1 MDQISPLATAR
12 MFLPK
17 LPSVLKSAVYHS
29 LWLSPTSTK
38 WDLRTE
44 LTIAFLRSF
53 MGGSKITPILRQQ
66 RFTLKDSGIK
76 GDTWVSK
83 VTLPAPSEAD
93 DILRLVISAID
104 ALKQYGGEQY
114 TIPSLA
120 PVEAEWTGYRSNV
133 SASRP
138 RPDLSEAQH
147 YEKLMAETTSDV
159 TILYLHGGALVLCDP
174 SSHRPTTTK
183 LARLTGGRCLSLR
196 YRLSPQVAFPA
207 ALLDV
212 FVAYLS
218 LLYPPPGAL
227 HDPVHASKV
236 IISSDSAGG
245 NLSLALI
252 QLLLQ
257 INRTSTSSSNLRF
270 HNTTISLP
278 IALPAGVALS
288 SPWCDL
294 TRSLPSITSNAR
306 YDYLPPP
313 LTSTAIAHFPAD
325 EVWPTNPPR
334 GDVYCETSMMCHP
347 LVSPLAAS
355 DWRGACPVW
364 FGVGEEMLADEAS
377 AVASKMAKQGV
388 KVRWEMFE
396 AMPHCFAIVL
406 GTCGLEATRRFYDD
420 WAGFCKMAVVAG
432 EDIDTKGTILEAK
445 TCKEREVLVEELS
458 PLGDEEI
465 IRRMRAKQ
473 EERRVGTEGEAKLM
487 PRL

>member
-44 LTIAFLRSF
+44 LTIAVLRSF
-53 MGGSKITPILRQQ
+53 MAGWKVTPILKQQ

-76 GDTWVSK
+76 GNTWVSK
-83 VTLPAPSEAD
+83 VTLPPPSEAE
-93 DILRLVISAID
+93 DILRLFISAID
-104 ALKQYGGEQY
+104 ALKQYDSEQY
-114 TIPSLA
+114 TVPSLA
-120 PVEAEWTGYRSNV
+120 PIEAEWTGHRNNV
-133 SASRP
+133 SASCP
-138 RPDLSEAQH
+138 RPKLSEVQH
-147 YEKLMAETTSDV
+147 YEKLMSETTSDV

-212 FVAYLS
+212 LVAYLS
-218 LLYPPPGAL
+218 LLYPPPDAL

-245 NLSLALI
+245 NLALALTH
-252 QLLLQ
+252 LHLQ
-257 INRTSTSSSNLRF
+257 NTRTSPSSSSLRF
-270 HNTTISLP
+270 HTTTISLP
-278 IALPAGVALS
+278 IPLPAGVALS

-294 TRSLPSITSNAR
+294 TRSLPSIISNAQ

-313 LTSTAIAHFPAD
+313 FTGTAIAHFPAD
-325 EVWPTNPPR
+325 EVWPTDPPR

-364 FGVGEEMLADEAS
+364 FGVGQEMLADEAS
-377 AVASKMAKQGV
+377 VVASKMAKQGV

-406 GTCGLEATRRFYDD
+406 DGCGLEATRRFYAD
-420 WAGFCKMAVVAG
+420 WAGFCKMAVAG
-432 EDIDTKGTILEAK
+432 GDLDTKGTFFEAK

-458 PLGDEEI
+458 SLADEEI
-465 IRRMRAKQ
+465 IRQMRAKQ
-473 EERRVGTEGEAKLM
+473 EERRAGTEGEAKLM

>member
-1 MDQISPLATAR
+1 MDRISPLATAR

-17 LPSVLKSAVYHS
+17 LPYVLKSAVYHS

-44 LTIAFLRSF
+44 LTIAFLRSL
-53 MGGSKITPILRQQ
+53 MGGSNVTPILKQQ

-93 DILRLVISAID
+93 DILRLFVSAID
-104 ALKQYGGEQY
+104 ALKQCGSEQY
-114 TIPSLA
+114 TVPLLA

-133 SASRP
+133 SANRP
-138 RPDLSEAQH
+138 RPDLSEVQH
-147 YEKLMAETTSDV
+147 YEKLMSETTSDV
-159 TILYLHGGALVLCDP
+159 TILYIHGGALVLCDP
-174 SSHRPTTTK
+174 SSHRSTTTK
-183 LARLTGGRCLSLR
+183 LAKLTGGRCFSLR

-212 FVAYLS
+212 LVAYLS
-218 LLYPPPGAL
+218 LLYPPPDVL
-227 HDPVHASKV
+227 HDPVHASNI

-245 NLSLALI
+245 NLSLALT

-257 INRTSTSSSNLRF
+257 INRTAPSSSYLRF

-278 IALPAGVALS
+278 IPLPAGVALS

-294 TRSLPSITSNAR
+294 TRSLPSIISNAQ

-325 EVWPTNPPR
+325 EVWPTDPPR

-364 FGVGEEMLADEAS
+364 FGLGEEMLADEAS

-406 GTCGLEATRRFYDD
+406 DTCGLEATRRFYDD
-420 WAGFCKMAVVAG
+420 WAGFCKMAVAG
-432 EDIDTKGTILEAK
+432 EDLDTKGMFLEAK
-445 TCKEREVLVEELS
+445 TCKERELLVEELS
-458 PLGDEEI
+458 PFVDEEI
-465 IRRMRAKQ
+465 LRRMRAKQ
-473 EERRVGTEGEAKLM
+473 EERREGTEGEAKLM